1 MSFFRRLS
9 LLVIGLASFG
19 SGDALASEILKTSIQ
34 VEARA
39 EFIVF
44 QVNGPVRQ
52 QKLFRLQNPERVVI
66 DVDTLDGGGVQMPPD
81 YRGPLLRN
89 IRFGQF
95 DMDTSRIVIELT
107 GPVQKAELH
116 RFSEGNAR
124 TPGRFVVEVV
134 PLANFNYAASHP
146 PEALAPAKAGGY
158 PLPILKPTIPS
169 ARPKPHIVID
179 AGHGGKDPGAL
190 GKSGIFEKAITLSY
204 ARQLAEAIEK
214 TGRYRV
220 SLTRDDDR
228 FILLPD
234 RVKIAR
240 DGKGDLFI
248 SIHADTASSP
258 KARGLSIYTVSETAS
273 DAEAAALAEQENSV
287 DLLAGLDVGVEDKA
301 VADILL
307 DLTQR
312 DTKNKSSRLADI
324 MLDAFSKEQVRLLPN
339 AHRYAGFRVLK
350 APDIPSV
357 LIEIGFLSNPED
369 ERNLKSAEYPRQF
382 GRAVITGLDAYF
394 ARSRN

>member
-1 MSFFRRLS
+1 M
-9 LLVIGLASFG
+9 GLASLWGG
-19 SGDALASEILKTSIQ
+19 SALASDVLKTTVQ
-34 VEARA
+34 TERRA

-44 QVNGPVRQ
+44 HVNGPVRQ

-66 DVDTLDGGGVQMPPD
+66 DVDTVDGAGVQLPAD
-81 YRGPLLRN
+81 YRGALLRN

-95 DMDTSRIVIELT
+95 DTDTSRIVIELT

-116 RFSEGNAR
+116 RFSEGNAK

-134 PLANFNYAASHP
+134 PLANFSYVASPP
-146 PEALAPAKAGGY
+146 PEAPAAPAKAGGY
-158 PLPILKPTIPS
+158 PLPILKPALPS

-190 GKSGIFEKAITLSY
+190 GKSGTFEKAITLSY
-204 ARQLAEAIEK
+204 ARQLAAAIEK
-214 TGRYRV
+214 TGRYHV

-234 RVKIAR
+234 RVRIAR
-240 DGKGDLFI
+240 EGKGDLFI

-287 DLLAGLDVGVEDKA
+287 DLLSGLDVGVEDKA

-324 MLDAFSKEQVRLLPN
+324 MLDAFRKEQVRLLPN

-357 LIEIGFLSNPED
+357 LIEIGFLSNPQD
-369 ERNLKSAEYPRQF
+369 ERNLKSSQYPRQF
-382 GRAVITGLDAYF
+382 GRAVIAGLDDYF
-394 ARSRN
+394 SGSRN